1 MPGLLGGLA
10 SLGGKKSRK
19 LKELQPTLAEVMNA
33 DEDGNTP
40 MHHACE
46 QNEVET
52 AKQIIERVRTMNDG
66 ETKLKQLLLLKNHD
80 GETPIMLALDAA
92 GDSDTGDSSLK
103 LLLGGICL
111 QLKMLPEMFSSS
123 SASEADGIWNRPGF
137 KLPEMGALLV
147 ATDKGSLID
156 DDGNELVG
164 EGEPYVEFLNEYA
177 ELPHEGIGLIVAK
190 AFLEEFDEAT
200 GWKRS
205 TPWKQASGTYHTPSR
220 LGGAFARV
228 CELAQDAAEAA
239 TMCEADYRISE
250 AEKYKELSARVQV
263 AASTCMDYLGNN
275 VAFAICCSVE
285 GDRALNLACQ
295 TDQVDLLC
303 TKAMNGIMLRKWRGK
318 RLHERLEAT
327 ANESNL
333 EWFFNWLYFVFLVA
347 SNVAILPLAAATPP
361 LSKYRDYGWAA
372 LFPPGGYLLQTAFF
386 QASVFAV
393 TDLLL
398 TLNLTFHRLED
409 SFFSV
414 LFGFAW
420 AVGALFYELHQ
431 VQGRQTT
438 RSGQSF
444 VEEIKSYVRQDPF
457 NLLDL
462 AALSMAAF
470 AYFCTTIRML
480 RDTVAGTGGVRE
492 QMAEAAAH
500 FEGFDADYYF
510 ETVGSVAVLLM
521 WFRQLRLLMI
531 VREDMAPIVMMMAGM
546 LSDVFKF
553 IQLLLIVLFGFAG
566 AMSTLFLG
574 DNTGSGAAAEAASHS
589 GAAGEDT
596 ASIDLDGVCHYIIGA
611 DATYWTMLKTLFE
624 GSLLAESPFIECVKD
639 SDHPIAGLLFVYG
652 FMILSVVLLLNMII
666 AMMGKTFDRYWERA
680 QEEAAAGFASMVQD
694 WEGQQDMPAP
704 LNLLSFPYFVIKTVM
719 WGPFAKLRSWC
730 EDGSPAGYKMHEDS
744 KKVIGSGEKTLR
756 LLTLGDKPGGLADLE
771 ELKDMIADNLN
782 EKFGQHEDTG
792 TLIDN
797 AVKTLDEK
805 IDELQTDL
813 LRALEKQTK
822 TIEARFAAMPARK

>member
-1 MPGLLGGLA
+1 MPGLPGDRR
-10 SLGGKKSRK
+10 GGKKSRK

-205 TPWKQASGTYHTPSR
+205 TPWKQASGTYYTPSR

-347 SNVAILPLAAATPP
+347 ANVAILPLAAATPP

-393 TDLLL
+393 TDLFL

-431 VQGRQTT
+431 IQGRQTT

-531 VREDMAPIVMMMAGM
+531 VRGHGADCDDDGGDALRRLQVHPAPPHRALRLRRCDVDPLPRRQHRLRRRRRGGVALGRRRRGHGVDRPRRRVPLHHRRRRHLLDDAEDAVRGLAARRVAVHRMREGLGPPDRRAPLRVRLHDPVG
-546 LSDVFKF
+546 
-553 IQLLLIVLFGFAG
+553 
-566 AMSTLFLG
+566 
-574 DNTGSGAAAEAASHS
+574 GAAAQHDHDGEDLRPVLGARAGGGGRRLRVDGPGLG
-589 GAAGEDT
+589 GAAGH
-596 ASIDLDGVCHYIIGA
+596 AGA
-611 DATYWTMLKTLFE
+611 AQPALV
-624 GSLLAESPFIECVKD
+624 P
-639 SDHPIAGLLFVYG
+639 
-652 FMILSVVLLLNMII
+652 VLCDQ
-666 AMMGKTFDRYWERA
+666 DRD
-680 QEEAAAGFASMVQD
+680 V
-694 WEGQQDMPAP
+694 
-704 LNLLSFPYFVIKTVM
+704 
-719 WGPFAKLRSWC
+719 GPFAKLRSWC
-730 EDGSPAGYKMHEDS
+730 EDGSPAGYKKHEDS

>member
-1 MPGLLGGLA
+1 M
-10 SLGGKKSRK
+10 
-19 LKELQPTLAEVMNA
+19 
-33 DEDGNTP
+33 
-40 MHHACE
+40 
-46 QNEVET
+46 ET

-164 EGEPYVEFLNEYA
+164 EGEPYVEVLNEYA
-177 ELPHEGIGLIVAK
+177 ELPHEGIGRIVAK
-190 AFLEEFDEAT
+190 AVLEEFDEAT

-347 SNVAILPLAAATPP
+347 ANVAILPLAAATPP

-574 DNTGSGAAAEAASHS
+574 DNTGAGAAAEAASHRAPPARTRRRS
-589 GAAGEDT
+589 TST
-596 ASIDLDGVCHYIIGA
+596 ACAKHHRRRRHLL
-611 DATYWTMLKTLFE
+611 TMLKTLFE
-624 GSLLAESPFIECVKD
+624 GSLLAESPFIACVEG
-639 SDHPIAGLLFVYG
+639 SNHGTVGLLFVYG
-652 FMILSVVLLLNMII
+652 FMLVSVVLLLNMII

-730 EDGSPAGYKMHEDS
+730 EDGSPAGYKRHEDS

>member
-1 MPGLLGGLA
+1 MPGLLGLA

-347 SNVAILPLAAATPP
+347 ANVAILPLAAATPP

-386 QASVFAV
+386 QALAG
-393 TDLLL
+393 
-398 TLNLTFHRLED
+398 HRPPHLQ
-409 SFFSV
+409 
-414 LFGFAW
+414 
-420 AVGALFYELHQ
+420 LHLPP
-431 VQGRQTT
+431 
-438 RSGQSF
+438 SGG
-444 VEEIKSYVRQDPF
+444 
-457 NLLDL
+457 L
-462 AALSMAAF
+462 
-470 AYFCTTIRML
+470 
-480 RDTVAGTGGVRE
+480 
-492 QMAEAAAH
+492 
-500 FEGFDADYYF
+500 
-510 ETVGSVAVLLM
+510 VLLGA
-521 WFRQLRLLMI
+521 RL
-531 VREDMAPIVMMMAGM
+531 V
-546 LSDVFKF
+546 
-553 IQLLLIVLFGFAG
+553 
-566 AMSTLFLG
+566 
-574 DNTGSGAAAEAASHS
+574 
-589 GAAGEDT
+589 
-596 ASIDLDGVCHYIIGA
+596 
-611 DATYWTMLKTLFE
+611 
-624 GSLLAESPFIECVKD
+624 
-639 SDHPIAGLLFVYG
+639 
-652 FMILSVVLLLNMII
+652 
-666 AMMGKTFDRYWERA
+666 
-680 QEEAAAGFASMVQD
+680 
-694 WEGQQDMPAP
+694 
-704 LNLLSFPYFVIKTVM
+704 
-719 WGPFAKLRSWC
+719 
-730 EDGSPAGYKMHEDS
+730 
-744 KKVIGSGEKTLR
+744 
-756 LLTLGDKPGGLADLE
+756 GG
-771 ELKDMIADNLN
+771 
-782 EKFGQHEDTG
+782 GRP
-792 TLIDN
+792 
-797 AVKTLDEK
+797 
-805 IDELQTDL
+805 L
-813 LRALEKQTK
+813 LRAPPGP
-822 TIEARFAAMPARK
+822 RAADDALRPIVRRRDQIVRPSGPIQPPRPRRVVDGGIRLLLHDDPDAPRHRRRHRRRAGADGGGGGAFRGL